1 MINMASAER
10 IEFVVVGAGLLGLG
24 ASRALGALGRDVL
37 CLEQA
42 RVGHEWGG
50 SKGNS
55 RAFRYGY
62 DEPMLNAMVG
72 EAERAWRELE
82 AASGQRILEPCPFLN
97 FGQGLSAYAAST
109 AAAGGAVEYLEAD
122 AVADRFPT
130 LAIRGPAVLEPTA
143 AMIRA
148 DRARDALRA
157 TMQAE
162 LREGVEV
169 TAVREGSSAVHV
181 ETTGGDIEAS
191 RVVICA
197 GPGTAPL
204 LRNLGLE
211 YRVFTALQQV
221 VYLDIGT
228 PPAAG
233 ADRWPAVV
241 QRFAPG
247 PTAPSWYTGAACPD
261 GTGLEARAV
270 HTAALDALED
280 EQLYG
285 LPLPDFGQY
294 KFGVRHSGPEVS
306 YRQTPLDPDP
316 AVTRQLIAASATLLR
331 DIGSEPR
338 LVERCVLDYTADTH
352 FVLDQVGRVVVGAGT
367 SGHGFKFGPLLGSL
381 LADLAIGTQPRWDL
395 AAFALGRG
403 AMTAG

>member
-1 MINMASAER
+1 MTNAER
-10 IEFVVVGAGLLGLG
+10 REFVVVGAGLLGLG
-24 ASRALGALGRDVL
+24 TSRALGGLGRDVL

-62 DEPMLNAMVG
+62 DEPMLNAMVA

-82 AASGQRILEPCPFLN
+82 AASGQRILQPCPFLN
-97 FGQGLSAYAAST
+97 FGEGLSAYAASV
-109 AAAGGAVEYLEAD
+109 AAAGGTVEYLEAD
-122 AVADRFPT
+122 AVAERFPA
-130 LAIRGPAVLEPTA
+130 LAIRGAAVLEPTA

-148 DRARDALRA
+148 DRARAALRA
-157 TMQAE
+157 TMLAE

-169 TAVREGSSAVHV
+169 TAVRDGSSAVHL
-181 ETTGGDIEAS
+181 ETTGGDIEAT

-204 LRNLGLE
+204 LRGLGLE
-211 YRVFTALQQV
+211 YRIFTTLQQV
-221 VYLDIGT
+221 VYLDTGT
-228 PPAAG
+228 PPAAS
-233 ADRWPAVV
+233 ADHWPAVV
-241 QRFAPG
+241 QRFAAGPG
-247 PTAPSWYTGAACPD
+247 APAWYTGDAFPD
-261 GTGLEARAV
+261 RAGLETRSE
-270 HTAALDALED
+270 HTTAPDHLEE

-294 KFGVRHSGPEVS
+294 KFGVRHSGPEVA

-316 AVTRQLIAASATLLR
+316 AITTQLIAAAATLLR
-331 DIGSEPR
+331 DLGSGPR
-338 LVERCVLDYTADTH
+338 LVERCVLDYTADQH

-381 LADLAIGTQPRWDL
+381 LADLAVGTRPRWDL
-395 AAFALGRG
+395 AAFSLGRG
-403 AMTAG
+403 AITAR